1 VSLLAFGLVIF
12 AAALHAGWNAVIKAS
27 GDAGSMTALVVCGAG
42 AVALCILPF
51 LPPPATA
58 SWPFLATSMVLQ
70 TIYFSLVAATYKEA
84 DMSQAYPMMRGLA
97 PLIVAVAG
105 VFIIGEYPSP
115 VAWLGVVLISTGVLS
130 LAFRGRTS
138 GGRGVALALCNA
150 VVIASY
156 TITDGTGVRLS
167 GSPAGYSLTL
177 SLITAVPFTL
187 WFLLRNPTTFIR
199 ELRRRWHLGLA
210 GGVATVSSYGLALWA
225 MTEAPVALVSALRET
240 SIAFGTLIAWAILK
254 ERVGPQRLLATAT
267 IVAGAVALR
276 LA

>member
-27 GDAGSMTALVVCGAG
+27 DDAASMTALVVFGAG
-42 AVALCILPF
+42 CVAICVLPF
-51 LPPPATA
+51 LPPPAPP

-70 TIYFSLVAATYKEA
+70 TIYFWLVAATYKAA

-97 PLIVAVAG
+97 PLIVAIAG
-105 VFIIGEYPSP
+105 TLVIQEYPTAL
-115 VAWLGVVLISTGVLS
+115 AWVGVVLISAGVLS
-130 LAFRGRTS
+130 LTFRGRTS
-138 GGRGVALALCNA
+138 GRRGVVLALCNA
-150 VVIASY
+150 LVIASY

-177 SLITAVPFTL
+177 SLLTAIPFTL
-187 WFLLRNPTTFIR
+187 WFIVRNPGAFVP

-254 ERVGPQRLLATAT
+254 ERIGPLRLLATAT